1 MKELEISLSVEGG
14 AITWN
19 YEEIKKQVLD
29 SRLEEV
35 HCNTGQAAYYLG
47 LKCNEFRSYIAQLEA
62 VKERYINEY
71 LQSVQ
76 AFHDQIDYVIE
87 ILKRQEENIDKCL
100 DGYYEEARN
109 EKKQRVIEYFYDRML
124 GYGKI
129 ADLIIGSEWFWEE
142 EWLAK
147 KMSNRKLYQSLNDK
161 ISSIVCDLETI
172 KQKEESVQVPLLLYY
187 AQCHDMQQVYAYY
200 EQLTQ
205 VAKSLELQEV
215 SEQTLTEKKM
225 DYPEGQ
231 MQYRINANWKQ
242 IHQIEDYMQ
251 FVGASAVRTK
261 NQMPKGICP
270 HKELDFDS
278 FVAVDLENS
287 GSMGLANGDQPSE
300 IIEIGA
306 VRYVN
311 GVCTETFSMLVNPGR
326 PIVPMVQKLTGITDE
341 MVKDKPSPEEA
352 VKAFAQFAGDSI
364 WLGHDLKNSDIP
376 FLEKAA
382 RKCGIHFENEYFDT
396 YEYARQ
402 IQEEEQF
409 EKLRLGELAQHYGI
423 STDHLH
429 RACDDA
435 ELTAK
440 LYLVM
445 KNRKG

>member
-1 MKELEISLSVEGG
+1 MKELEISLNVEGG
-14 AITWN
+14 KITWN

-35 HCNTGQAAYYLG
+35 YCNTGQAAYYLG
-47 LKCNEFRSYIAQLEA
+47 LKCNEFRGYIAQLEA
-62 VKERYINEY
+62 AKERYINEY

-76 AFHDQIDYVIE
+76 SFHDQMDYVIE
-87 ILKRQEENIDKCL
+87 ILRRQEERIDDCL
-100 DGYYEEARN
+100 NRFYEEARV
-109 EKKQRVIEYFYDRML
+109 EKKQRVMEYFYDRMQ
-124 GYGKI
+124 GYGRI
-129 ADLIIGSEWFWEE
+129 ADIIIESDWFWEE

-147 KMSNRKLYQSLNDK
+147 KMSNRKLYQSLNEK

-172 KQKEESVQVPLLLYY
+172 KQKEITMQAPLMLYY
-187 AQCHDMQQVYAYY
+187 AKCHDMQKVFAYY
-200 EQLTQ
+200 EQLLEMN
-205 VAKSLELQEV
+205 KSLELGEV
-215 SEQTLTEKKM
+215 AEQTLTEMKM
-225 DYPEGQ
+225 DYPQGQ
-231 MQYRINANWKQ
+231 MQYRVQANWQQ
-242 IHQIEDYMQ
+242 IQQIEKYMQ
-251 FVGASAVRTK
+251 FVGADMVRTK

-306 VRYVN
+306 VRYVD
-311 GVCTETFSMLVNPGR
+311 GICVDTFSMLVNPGR
-326 PIVPMVQKLTGITDE
+326 PIVPTVQKLTGITDE

-352 VKAFAQFAGDSI
+352 VKAFAEFAGDSI

-423 STDHLH
+423 STEHLH

-445 KNRKG
+445 KSRKG